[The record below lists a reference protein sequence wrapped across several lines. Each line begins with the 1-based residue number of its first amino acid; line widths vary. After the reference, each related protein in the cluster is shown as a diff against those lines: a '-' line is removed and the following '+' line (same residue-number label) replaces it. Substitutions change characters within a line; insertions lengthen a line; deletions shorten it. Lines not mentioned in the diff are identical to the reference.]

1 MSEQLKYRKK
11 RAPIREREEIVTA
24 ITPLVGPQPVLAP
37 VVPKKG
43 RPKKVVVDFKDD
55 SRSDNLGIYIGQ
67 GLSPTE
73 AGILAGFSA
82 EEVHELQKNSESFRR
97 FVELQIIKL
106 KQKHLKTITDKP
118 DPKTSQWLLEKSF
131 PQEFSQP
138 RVRTPDGQGSTTVLA
153 AIFRTVQKQGDQP
166 IPTDYVDITDSQEE
180 ESGHHRSSDGGESET
195 SLEPGGANIIG

>member
-1 MSEQLKYRKK
+1 MEKTLKYRKK
-11 RAPIREREEIVTA
+11 AAPIREREEIVTA
-24 ITPLVGPQPVLAP
+24 ITPMMAPQPVLAP
-37 VVPKKG
+37 VKPKSG

-82 EEVHELQKNSESFRR
+82 EEVHELQKGSESFKR

-138 RVRTPDGQGSTTVLA
+138 KLRTPDGQGSTTVLA
-153 AIFRTVQKQGDQP
+153 AIFRTVQKQGDEP
-166 IPTDYVDITDSQEE
+166 IPTEYVDITSEEE
-180 ESGHHRSSDGGESET
+180 ESGHDGTPNGGESET
-195 SLEPGGANIIG
+195 SLESGGANIIG